1 MLPQIQTS
9 SLSQRPRPHRELLIP
24 EPAFRLNLASDKREP
39 ARRPTWKRFI
49 HQVFERAYAA
59 DVKSYYPCLYGI
71 SDARGDTMA
80 VAGVRAGA
88 GQRLFAEQYLD
99 QPVEQMLSARL
110 HTLVDRD
117 GLVEVGNLAPAGPGQ
132 ARWLIMTVTALLHH
146 AGYRHVVFTA
156 VPALYNAFRRMGL
169 QPVALGR
176 ADPVRLGPGSRD
188 DWGAYYRME
197 PMVYGGD
204 IAHGYQHI
212 ESSLSMSQPHLI
224 SLWRQAAELGR
235 DDHRV
240 YCPWRLPNGR
250 VIQ

>member
-1 MLPQIQTS
+1 MRAAIPWPWPVSGPGPANACLPSNTS
-9 SLSQRPRPHRELLIP
+9 TSRWSKCCPRGCTPWLI
-24 EPAFRLNLASDKREP
+24 RNS
-39 ARRPTWKRFI
+39 I
-49 HQVFERAYAA
+49 
-59 DVKSYYPCLYGI
+59 
-71 SDARGDTMA
+71 
-80 VAGVRAGA
+80 
-88 GQRLFAEQYLD
+88 
-99 QPVEQMLSARL
+99 
-110 HTLVDRD
+110 
-117 GLVEVGNLAPAGPGQ
+117 VEVGNLAPAGPGQ